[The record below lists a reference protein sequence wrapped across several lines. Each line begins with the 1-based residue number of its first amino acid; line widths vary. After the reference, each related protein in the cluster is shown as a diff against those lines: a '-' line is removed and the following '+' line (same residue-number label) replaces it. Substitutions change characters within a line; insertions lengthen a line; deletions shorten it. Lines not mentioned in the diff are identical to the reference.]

1 MLAWIKRTSVELS
14 VGAAAGFVAW
24 CLLGKQVTSFMFGSI
39 GGTFSCSADVEKGLD
54 KFVSM
59 QLYCALGG
67 AILAVVIMIIARRLW
82 SKARARLTRPPQT
95 AVS

>member
-1 MLAWIKRTSVELS
+1 MLGWIKRTSVELS
-14 VGAAAGFVAW
+14 VGAAIGFVAW
-24 CLLGKQVTSFMFGSI
+24 CLLGKQLTSMMFGSI
-39 GGTFSCSADVEKGLD
+39 GGSFSCSKDVEAGLD

-67 AILAVVIMIIARRLW
+67 AILAVVSMIVARRLW
-82 SKARARLTRPPQT
+82 SKARARLARPPQT